1 MLISLCFPR
10 PRHSLESPN
19 LSEDGG
25 RRLPKHLEKKE
36 KGNERHAHLERL
48 APPPGS
54 GSNSEGKGPKPKG
67 EGKDERE
74 SLGYHKRRRED
85 EYLEPRPLERKRKRE
100 HLDEDL
106 FPPETKKPRT
116 ADYLP
121 SLKDAERQSLR
132 EGEEKYPGRMREVGE
147 GGERKRRYE
156 GREPPARKYPHLQ
169 SPDTRRHG
177 WPPIASPGGAG
188 RKGDHHHWKRPEG
201 DEPRGSPPS
210 ETDSAADEAAAAR
223 KKLDWS
229 SLSALM
235 LAAKPKRVSTS
246 ALERFSPGVLLAQMG
261 TSPLLAGPELYV
273 KVSNTVSKYLREGQ
287 RSSGVQSLSESVL
300 ENPFGSLEL
309 ASAGVSRLEQQQKL
323 MQLFTDVGPC
333 RRALTASVDFAMRR
347 KLRKNNRVCFLFQCS
362 CVLWVARYVCV
373 VGTQHRSG
381 DLFKY

>member
-1 MLISLCFPR
+1 M
-10 PRHSLESPN
+10 N
-19 LSEDGG
+19 LPEDGG

-36 KGNERHAHLERL
+36 KVSERHAHLERL
-48 APPPGS
+48 PPPPGS
-54 GSNSEGKGPKPKG
+54 GSNSEAKGPKPKG

-85 EYLEPRPLERKRKRE
+85 EYFEPRLERKRKRE

-116 ADYLP
+116 AEYLP
-121 SLKDAERQSLR
+121 PLKDTERQSMR
-132 EGEEKYPGRMREVGE
+132 EGEEKHAGRMREVGE

-156 GREPPARKYPHLQ
+156 GREPPARKHPHLQ
-169 SPDTRRHG
+169 SPDMRRHG
-177 WPPIASPGGAG
+177 WPPVTSPGGVG
-188 RKGDHHHWKRPEG
+188 RKGEYHHWKGKKLEG
-201 DEPRGSPPS
+201 DESPPS

-229 SLSALM
+229 SLSALT
-235 LAAKPKRVSTS
+235 LAAKPRKVSTS
-246 ALERFSPGVLLAQMG
+246 ALKRFSPGVLLAQMG

-287 RSSGVQSLSESVL
+287 QSGGVQSLSESVL

-323 MQLFTDVGPC
+323 TQLFTDVGPC

-347 KLRKNNRVCFLFQCS
+347 KLRKNNRVCFFVS
-362 CVLWVARYVCV
+362 VSSGMFWDGRVCLCCETLPE
-373 VGTQHRSG
+373 GG
-381 DLFKY
+381 YLFKY